1 MPEHAAIIG
10 LPPVLP
16 LEAPSSWVTRA
27 ALSQG
32 ASVEDF
38 SSFLGFASGP
48 DFDVSFLS
56 GNLRERVERCGLPKG
71 TFVVA
76 RNLVLAA
83 LRVDRNGRRFLL
95 RSKPRRSRF
104 RFCPRCISELPT
116 AYLPIHCRFVPWRFC
131 PEHGCLLEDAC
142 WSCLAPLDLPA
153 SLATGGPQQGT
164 VAYLSQCIRCGMGL
178 GKVQAVDLGTDSILL
193 DHAELTLLKNGRATL
208 AALSRGSMVLW
219 NGRKAPLSS
228 LSVWERM
235 GMLGTRG
242 NMLSATQVRDVMM
255 PATFSDPVRSE
266 QGCPTPLRGQ
276 E

>member
-1 MPEHAAIIG
+1 MPERPAIVG

-32 ASVEDF
+32 ASVDDF
-38 SSFLGFASGP
+38 LDFLGFSSGP

-95 RSKPRRSRF
+95 RSKPKRSRF
-104 RFCPRCISELPT
+104 RFCPRCISESPT
-116 AYLPIHCRFVPWRFC
+116 AYLPVHCRFAPWRFC
-131 PEHGCLLEDAC
+131 PEHDCLLEDAC

-153 SLATGGPQQGT
+153 SLATCGPQHGIA
-164 VAYLSQCIRCGMGL
+164 AYLSQCIQCGKGL
-178 GKVQAVDLGTDSILL
+178 GKIQAVGVREDSTLL
-193 DHAELTLLKNGRATL
+193 DHAELTLLQNGRATL

-235 GMLGTRG
+235 GMLGTGG
-242 NMLSATQVRDVMM
+242 NALSAKQVRDGE
-255 PATFSDPVRSE
+255 RSSS
-266 QGCPTPLRGQ
+266 P
-276 E
+276 